1 MNVICIM
8 LDSLRTDHVGAYG
21 KAHTGGKDAAHW
33 PGGAG
38 VARAR
43 TPAMDCFA
51 QQSLIFD
58 RAYAGSFPTLPCRRD
73 LFTGRWGH
81 PFNTWDEMER
91 HLPTMAESFR
101 QSGYTTGLIFDTPM
115 FMTQGNFLDRGFG
128 SIEWIRGQ
136 GGEPWIADATLDIQ
150 LPAAE
155 HKVKAGLKRYMLNQS
170 RRRYECDYLGP
181 RVFREATHWLEKN
194 YQSPFFLWIDSWDP
208 HEPWDPPQ
216 YYVDMYD
223 PGWSGDEIQ
232 YPCYGFSLDFMSEA
246 ELNHTR
252 ALYAAEVTMT
262 DRWLGYFLDTVDLL
276 GLNDNTLVLLMSDH
290 GHYFGDHGLQGKPWG
305 DLGQLYEPMI
315 RQAFMLRH
323 PGGPQGAHSQA
334 LVQPVDLFPTLC
346 TMAELQAPNGLHGRS
361 FAPVIA
367 APERAHREFAISG
380 RNLDDHWGTVPA
392 SVTDG
397 TWSLQYWPN
406 KDLSYRGHPV
416 RQETYA
422 NTGMPERRVDELFD
436 LRVDPDQADNILQD
450 HPQEAARLH
459 AALRELIDGSDTA
472 PEIACTYVAAPGEKN
487 SP

>member
-8 LDSLRTDHVGAYG
+8 LDSLRTDHVGVYG
-21 KAHTGGKDAAHW
+21 KAHTGGKGADDW

-38 VARAR
+38 PGGRAR
-43 TPAMDCFA
+43 TPAMDRFA
-51 QQSLIFD
+51 HHSLVFD

-91 HLPTMAESFR
+91 DLPTLAETFR
-101 QSGYTTGLIFDTPM
+101 RAGHSTGLIFDTPI

-136 GGEPWIADATLDIQ
+136 GGEPWIADASLDIK

-155 HKVKAGLKRYMLNQS
+155 HKVKSGLHRYLLNQS

-181 RVFREATHWLEKN
+181 RVFREAMHWLEKN
-194 YQSPFFLWIDSWDP
+194 YQSDFFLWIDSWDP

-216 YYVDMYD
+216 YYVDLYD
-223 PGWSGDEIQ
+223 RGWTGDEIQ

-262 DRWLGYFLDTVDLL
+262 DRWVGYFLDTVELL
-276 GLNDNTLVLLMSDH
+276 GLYDNTIVVLMSDH

-305 DLGQLYEPMI
+305 DLGQLYEPMV
-315 RQAFMLRH
+315 RQVLMLRK
-323 PGGPQGAHSQA
+323 PDGPVGARSQA
-334 LVQPVDLFPTLC
+334 LVQPIDLFPTLC
-346 TMAELQAPNGLHGRS
+346 ELAGLPASTDLNGRS
-361 FAPVIA
+361 FAPVIGN
-367 APERAHREFAISG
+367 PDVAHREVAISG
-380 RNLDDHWGTVPA
+380 RNLDDNWGTVPA
-392 SVTDG
+392 MVTDG
-397 TWSLQYWPN
+397 RWSLQYWPN
-406 KDLSYRGHPV
+406 KDLAYKGRKPV
-416 RQETYA
+416 RQETYP

-436 LRVDPDQADNILQD
+436 LDADPDQEINLLAQ
-450 HPQEAARLH
+450 HPEGAVRLH
-459 AALRELIDGSDTA
+459 AALRNLIALANTD
-472 PEIACTYVAAPGEKN
+472 PKIARTYDA
-487 SP
+487 SPS

>member
-21 KAHTGGKDAAHW
+21 KAHTGGSDAEAW

-38 VARAR
+38 QARAR
-43 TPAMDCFA
+43 TPAMDRFA
-51 QQSLIFD
+51 QSSLVFD
-58 RAYAGSFPTLPCRRD
+58 RAYVGSFPTLPCRRD

-101 QSGYTTGLIFDTPM
+101 KSGYTTGLIFDTPM

-136 GGEPWIADATLDIQ
+136 GGEPWIADSTLDIR
-150 LPAAE
+150 LPAAA
-155 HKVKAGLKRYMLNQS
+155 HKVKAGLKRYLLNQS
-170 RRRYECDYLGP
+170 RRRYERDYLGP

-194 YQSPFFLWIDSWDP
+194 YKSPFFLWIDSWDP

-216 YYVDMYD
+216 YYVDLYD
-223 PGWSGDEIQ
+223 PGWTGDEIQ

-276 GLNDNTLVLLMSDH
+276 GLNENTLVLLMSDH
-290 GHYFGDHGLQGKPWG
+290 GHYFGDHGLQGKPWA

-315 RQAFMLRH
+315 RQAFMFKR
-323 PGGPQGAHSQA
+323 PQGPVGTRTEA

-346 TMAELQAPNGLHGRS
+346 ELADLEIPAGLQGQS
-361 FAPVIA
+361 FASVSESPTQS
-367 APERAHREFAISG
+367 HRQFAISG
-380 RNLDDHWGTVPA
+380 RNLNDNWGTVPA
-392 SVTDG
+392 TVTDG
-397 TWSLQYWPN
+397 VWSLQYWPN
-406 KDLSYRGHPV
+406 KDLAYKGPKPV
-416 RQETYA
+416 RQETYP
-422 NTGMPERRVDELFD
+422 NTGMPERHVDELFD
-436 LRVDPDQADNILQD
+436 LRVDPDQSNNVLHE

-459 AALRELIDGSDTA
+459 AALLELIELGETDA
-472 PEIACTYVAAPGEKN
+472 EIARTYEPLPGAG
-487 SP
+487 